1 MGTTEAGTELETV
14 NLRPHCMGDDT
25 NDSND

>member
-1 MGTTEAGTELETV
+1 MGTTEAGTELQAV
-14 NLRPHCMGDDT
+14 NLRLHCMGDDT